1 MTARL
6 STANAYENSLN
17 RLTSRQAALA
27 ELQEKLTAGKKVLRP
42 SDDPT
47 GAAQAERAMTRIS
60 RIDTEQRALNV
71 QKNSMALVEST
82 LGNATETL
90 QNIRDLVVGAG
101 NGGYTNVNRT
111 SIAEQLAALRE
122 QLFAQANKV
131 DSNGVPL
138 FGGLGSATAPFTDA
152 IAGVTFN
159 GIAGQTAAS
168 TTSIPSAMDGQAVW
182 MNVASGN
189 GVFDVSPGAGNT
201 GTAWTDVGQVINP
214 SAVTGDNYT
223 VTFTVTA
230 TTPPVTTYGIVNTTT
245 SAIVATGQP
254 YTKGQSIQFDGM
266 AVRVDGDPANGDTLA
281 VAPSTTTN
289 IFKVI
294 DDAIAGIRGAP
305 NGHSLNQAFT
315 RALAEID
322 TGMGRIQSARGF
334 AGDLLNR
341 ADTIDSNQETK
352 SVQLQA
358 DRSRAEDI
366 DMIKGISDF
375 QNQQTGYSAALQ
387 TYAQVQRLSLFN
399 FLG

>member
-17 RLTSRQAALA
+17 RLSSRQTALA

-71 QKNSMALVEST
+71 QKNSMALAEST
-82 LGNATETL
+82 LGQATETL
-90 QNIRDLVVGAG
+90 QSIRDLVVSAG
-101 NGGYTNVNRT
+101 NGGYTGVNRT
-111 SIAEQLAALRE
+111 SIAQQLSALRE
-122 QLFAQANKV
+122 QLFAHANKV

-159 GIAGQTAAS
+159 GIAGQAAGSATA
-168 TTSIPSAMDGQAVW
+168 IPSAMDGQSVW

-189 GVFDVSPGAGNT
+189 GVFDVSLGAGNT
-201 GTAWTDVGQVINP
+201 GTAWTDVGQVVNP
-214 SAVTGDNYT
+214 SAVTGNNYT
-223 VTFTVTA
+223 VTFTVA
-230 TTPPVTTYGIVNTTT
+230 AGVTTYGIVNTTT

-289 IFKVI
+289 IFKVL
-294 DDAIAGIRGAP
+294 DDAIAGIRGAE
-305 NGHSLNQAFT
+305 NGHTLNQAFT

-341 ADTIDSNQETK
+341 ADTIESNQETK

-366 DMIKGISDF
+366 DMVKGISEF